1 MQDVNSFPGNR
12 EPLPPPPP
20 TGFSAATPLP
30 PTLDRTWLR
39 ELAARQRWA
48 IVGGIANGVGGI
60 LIGVGAIPPGL
71 GAVLGLA
78 AGIFVIVAAFRLA
91 NHLYGVGLAVVSA
104 IAMIVPL
111 VWIIVL
117 VVLCVKATGKL
128 RAAGVRVGLFGT
140 DPDRV

>member
-1 MQDVNSFPGNR
+1 MQDVNSFPGDR

-20 TGFSAATPLP
+20 TGFSAAAPLP

-111 VWIIVL
+111 VWIVVL

-128 RAAGVRVGLFGT
+128 RAAGVQVGLFGT